1 MKKYLILLA
10 CVFTLNANAQTT
22 QDAKDYINTNIITNG
37 TGAITGSKMNTAL
50 NKIITAVDSLNF
62 LKKID
67 TTDIDISNGNFFLKL
82 DTTELDQ
89 DLEVGPAVGFG
100 YKNGNEFAVSV
111 VYNNPYVAKQT
122 GVANFAT
129 GEICFVEQKR
139 DAFVINLE
147 NLLND
152 FKSFLALG
160 IENQMTSVA
169 HDSRIQNHIYQNSTQ
184 TRFYQM
190 NQEQDFWNNEPQITP
205 LEINNGYIKPTVPT
219 YATDTDADNDTN
231 LCNGCMYQL
240 TGDRGYYRKP

>member
-82 DTTELDQ
+82 DTTELNNTLDITQ
-89 DLEVGPAVGFG
+89 GITFG
-100 YKNGNEFAVSV
+100 YEDTSSLILNGIMEAEGNKSLIGVILDKSTGNTYVNNLSKDGYYLSLQGSDYISDLDLGETNQISEYSLDGRISNKIVQDSIKTLFQNGNS
-111 VYNNPYVAKQT
+111 NIP
-122 GVANFAT
+122 
-129 GEICFVEQKR
+129 
-139 DAFVINLE
+139 
-147 NLLND
+147 
-152 FKSFLALG
+152 
-160 IENQMTSVA
+160 
-169 HDSRIQNHIYQNSTQ
+169 
-184 TRFYQM
+184 
-190 NQEQDFWNNEPQITP
+190 FWNGQSSITP

>member
-67 TTDIDISNGNFFLKL
+67 TTDIDISNGNFFLRL
-82 DTTELDQ
+82 DTTELDA

-100 YKNGNEFAVSV
+100 YKNGNEFAISLIG
-111 VYNNPYVAKQT
+111 NTPYVANQT
-122 GVANFAT
+122 VVANFAT
-129 GEICFVEQKR
+129 GEICYTEQRR
-139 DAFVINLE
+139 DRFDISLE
-147 NLLND
+147 NSLND
-152 FKSFLALG
+152 FKSYLYLG

-184 TRFYQM
+184 TRFYQR
-190 NQEQDFWNNEPQITP
+190 NEEQDFWNGQNNIIP
-205 LEINNGYIKPTVPT
+205 LIINNGYIGLIVPT